1 MDTNHETRAA
11 ISWGADRLRAPE
23 RLALMELPRV
33 ADLSTE
39 GLSVREL
46 LDIGTGTGVFA
57 EAFAAKGIAVTGI
70 DVNAQLL
77 ELARA
82 HAPSGRFL
90 EAPAEKLP
98 FPDRSFD
105 LVFFGLVLHETDD
118 PAAALE
124 EARRVARH
132 RVAVLEWSYRE
143 EPQGPPLAHRMSEE
157 TIEDLA
163 LEAGFSGLEY
173 INLRQLAFLSARHP
187 RKLMS
192 PRRLTASQPSALP

>member
-1 MDTNHETRAA
+1 MDTNHEHERRFHG
-11 ISWGADRLRAPE
+11 GADRLRAPE

-173 INLRQLAFLSARHP
+173 INLRQLAFY
-187 RKLMS
+187 
-192 PRRLTASQPSALP
+192 RLAIRES